1 MMKKYTSQ
9 SIKFLTNPQLQRKNL
24 TDFKL
29 QLKVKKKIYE
39 KVCKIFELKYI

>member
-29 QLKVKKKIYE
+29 QLKVKKKYM
-39 KVCKIFELKYI
+39 KKYAKFLN